1 MLESSRDYYALRA
14 RWKKLMTTDT
24 KPDKVRRLQLNI
36 NVEGDDKEDIAD
48 KLRDIADTIDRDI
61 ENDEIPTKRE
71 H

>member
-1 MLESSRDYYALRA
+1 
-14 RWKKLMTTDT
+14 MTTDT